1 MKNKENNFISA
12 VVYMHNCENTVDS
25 FLSMINNQLSENF
38 NKYEI
43 VIVNDNSR
51 DKSLLKLKEFAKSCQ
66 GAPITIVNMS
76 LHQGIELCMNA
87 GLDISIGDF
96 VLEFETMETGY
107 NNELIMQAY
116 QKALTGYD
124 IVCVSPAKS
133 RSYKSKLFYRLFNSS
148 INSNYKV
155 QSDIFRVLSR
165 RAINRVHAIS
175 QSLPYRK
182 AAYATSGLKMETIFA
197 SNFVLNKSATP
208 KFSLALDALAMY
220 TNAAYKLS
228 LSISGIMLL
237 VTLLELIYTIYT
249 YVSFTFF
256 NGTQVV
262 EGWTTTMLVLSGGF
276 FGVFLI
282 FSIVIKYL
290 SLLVE
295 LIFKQQKY
303 LVEGIEK
310 L

>member
-12 VVYMHNCENTVDS
+12 VVYMHNCESMVS
-25 FLSMINNQLSENF
+25 GFLSMINTQLADNF

-43 VIVNDNSR
+43 IIVNDNSR
-51 DKSLLKLKEFAKSCQ
+51 DSSAEKVKEFAKGCD

-76 LHQGIELCMNA
+76 LHQGIEMCMNA

-96 VLEFETMETGY
+96 VLEFETMQTGY
-107 NNELIMQAY
+107 DRQLVLAAY
-116 QKALTGYD
+116 KKALTGYD
-124 IVCVSPAKS
+124 IVCVSPSKS
-133 RSYKSKLFYRLFNSS
+133 RSIKSKLFYSLFNKS

-155 QSDIFRVLSR
+155 QTDIFRVLSR

-182 AAYATSGLKMETIFA
+182 AAYATSGLKMDTIFA
-197 SNFVLNKSATP
+197 DFALSKSETP

-228 LSISGIMLL
+228 LGISGIMLL
-237 VTLLELIYTIYT
+237 VTVLEIIYTIYT
-249 YVSFTFF
+249 YVSYNFF
-256 NGTQVV
+256 GGTQVV

-282 FSIVIKYL
+282 FSIVVKYL
-290 SLLVE
+290 SLLVD